1 MELWV
6 LKYEPNVEQ
15 SKGEKWKNLAHQEKI
30 RGVGS
35 SENENKKVRDR
46 HRDRERER
54 GERQREERER
64 FWDPSKAFQQLAR
77 CLNPETINIIS
88 HI

>member
-35 SENENKKVRDR
+35 SENENKKVKDR
-46 HRDRERER
+46 HRDREKERRETER
-54 GERQREERER
+54 GEREILR
-64 FWDPSKAFQQLAR
+64 SQQS
-77 CLNPETINIIS
+77 IS
-88 HI
+88 TTGQMFKSWNH